1 MVIPRPSARAK
12 LIRRIMMLRASVLLI
27 DGVTFGLSRFRPAA
41 PSVGRA
47 TVWSEGVKI
56 GSIVLEVRG
65 VGTLIPENI
74 VWIPAQI
81 EAPGEKILLRQLYG
95 LRMFGIMSL
104 LTALAVFAAVAAAAI
119 SVPMRA
125 TKIDPMASLRYQ

>member
-1 MVIPRPSARAK
+1 M
-12 LIRRIMMLRASVLLI
+12 
-27 DGVTFGLSRFRPAA
+27 
-41 PSVGRA
+41 
-47 TVWSEGVKI
+47 
-56 GSIVLEVRG
+56 VLEVRG
-65 VGTLIPENI
+65 VGALIPENI

-119 SVPMRA
+119 SVPIRA